1 MNIDNEPALPRLID
15 IPGIMRLTNLSRP
28 TIYRYIQRGEIKPFK
43 FGRRTMFS
51 EAHIAS
57 WIEQK
62 MQQAA

>member
-1 MNIDNEPALPRLID
+1 MHVDSEPALPRLID

-28 TIYRYIQRGEIKPFK
+28 TIYRYIKSGEIKPFK

-57 WIEQK
+57 WIEHK
-62 MQQAA
+62 MGQAA

>member
-1 MNIDNEPALPRLID
+1 MQIDDKPAMPRLID
-15 IPGIMRLTNLSRP
+15 IQGIMQLTNLSRP

-57 WIEQK
+57 WINAK
-62 MQQAA
+62 MGQAA